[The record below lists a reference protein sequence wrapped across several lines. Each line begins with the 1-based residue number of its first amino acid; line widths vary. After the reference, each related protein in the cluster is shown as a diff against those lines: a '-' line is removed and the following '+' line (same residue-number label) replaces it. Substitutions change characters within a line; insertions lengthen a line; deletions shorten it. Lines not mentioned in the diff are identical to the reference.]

1 MGRMKDALM
10 EMQGLGLDTNRPDA
24 LEQYLRIKGEAGAP
38 PARVTLTPQE
48 TAQAMGERVTLTPG
62 EFVDVVAAELGVFD
76 HGSDV
81 AHAGDWRSFVG
92 NVRDALELV
101 TFEGS

>member
-1 MGRMKDALM
+1 MSKMKDALHEIE
-10 EMQGLGLDTNRPDA
+10 EMGLDARQPDV
-24 LEQYLRIKGEAGAP
+24 LEQYLRIKSEASTP
-38 PARVTLTPQE
+38 PA
-48 TAQAMGERVTLTPG
+48 RVTLTPG

>member
-1 MGRMKDALM
+1 MSKMKDALHEIE
-10 EMQGLGLDTNRPDA
+10 EMGLDARQPDV
-24 LEQYLRIKGEAGAP
+24 LEQYLRIKSEASAP

-48 TAQAMGERVTLTPG
+48 TARAMGERVTLTPG

-101 TFEGS
+101 TFAGS